1 MALQQRL
8 SLSPKLSQR
17 LVLTPAMQQ
26 AIKLLPLTT
35 LELADVIN
43 QEIVENPLLEEI
55 PDDEPA
61 AAPELDGDGVEG
73 AGSVEAEP
81 AFDGD
86 LTFEAADGFDGA
98 DRFET
103 ALAADIAPQ
112 AEISSVEP
120 DAVAAATEPSDTG
133 GLQDADLDRLFENV
147 VDDVGV
153 RDLARGDPDSEYS
166 LENRLSTSVG
176 LREHLLA
183 QLRHASVRENL
194 RFLGEAVIL
203 NLDDDGYLRTHDPA
217 CEASDHDACGRIL
230 PTTLEEICVS
240 LDLDPASA
248 MPDAERALAL
258 VQTFDPAGVG
268 ARDLRECLLIQ
279 LRYFGFG
286 DTPAAAIVAS
296 HMRAL
301 EMRDVAGLVRALGR
315 PEAEI
320 LDWLDLI
327 EGLDPRPGSTLSA
340 KAPSY
345 VVPDVMIF
353 KKDGRYH
360 IELNDDSLPRLRISP
375 SYRQFLGASGGADDE
390 AKTYVRDKMRSAL
403 FLIKS
408 VDQRQRTLYKV
419 AESIVRRQEAFFDQG
434 ISALRPMVLR
444 DVADDIS
451 MHESTVSR
459 IVQNKHA
466 HTPQGVLPLKF
477 FFHSGLKGDS
487 GESVSSVA
495 IKEKIRQLIDS
506 EPPGK
511 PLSDAQIGQILSYQG
526 TTIARRTVAKY
537 REEMRIPSSS
547 ERKGRPR

>member
-8 SLSPKLSQR
+8 SLSPRLSQR

-35 LELADVIN
+35 LELAAVIN
-43 QEIVENPLLEEI
+43 QEMVENPLLEEI
-55 PDDEPA
+55 PEDEPTGSTTDVEGDGTPSA
-61 AAPELDGDGVEG
+61 EAEFEADPGEAPGAQGLEAQLLEPPADVPIEAAPVE
-73 AGSVEAEP
+73 
-81 AFDGD
+81 
-86 LTFEAADGFDGA
+86 
-98 DRFET
+98 ET
-103 ALAADIAPQ
+103 
-112 AEISSVEP
+112 
-120 DAVAAATEPSDTG
+120 
-133 GLQDADLDRLFENV
+133 GLQDSDIDKLFENV
-147 VDDVGV
+147 MDEPKI
-153 RDLARGDPDSEYS
+153 RDMAQSDPDSEYS
-166 LENRLSTSVG
+166 LENRLFTTIN
-176 LREHLLA
+176 LRDHLLA
-183 QLRHASVRENL
+183 QLRHDASPGVERDI
-194 RFLGEAVIL
+194 GEGIIQ
-203 NLDDDGYLRTHDPA
+203 NLDDDGYLRTHDPSCA
-217 CEASDHDACGRIL
+217 AGDHTACGKL
-230 PTTLEEICVS
+230 VTTTLDEV
-240 LDLDPASA
+240 LLAMGLDPEAHRASA
-248 MPDAERALAL
+248 QRALAL

-268 ARDLRECLLIQ
+268 ARDLCECLVIQ
-279 LRYFGFG
+279 LRFHGFG
-286 DTPAAAIVAS
+286 NTAAVAIVES
-296 HMRAL
+296 HMRML
-301 EMRDVAGLVRALGR
+301 EMRDVAGLVRVLQK
-315 PEAEI
+315 PEAEV

-327 EGLDPRPGSTLSA
+327 ESLDPRPGSTLSA

-345 VVPDVMIF
+345 VVPDVTIF
-353 KKDGRYH
+353 KKDGAFVV
-360 IELNDDSLPRLRISP
+360 ELNDDSLPRLRISS
-375 SYRQFLGASGGADDE
+375 SYRKFLHASSPADDE

-419 AESIVRRQEAFFDQG
+419 AESIVRRQEAFFESG

-466 HTPQGVLPLKF
+466 HTPQGVLALKF

-495 IKEKIRQLIDS
+495 IKEKIRKMIDS

-511 PLSDAQIGQILSYQG
+511 PLSDAQIGQVLSYQG

-547 ERKGRPR
+547 DRKGRPR

>member
-43 QEIVENPLLEEI
+43 QEMVENPLLEEI
-55 PDDEPA
+55 PDDELPGPAPETDSEGADGSSVAEAEFEAEGGLVEA
-61 AAPELDGDGVEG
+61 AAESMD
-73 AGSVEAEP
+73 P
-81 AFDGD
+81 AP
-86 LTFEAADGFDGA
+86 EAAV
-98 DRFET
+98 
-103 ALAADIAPQ
+103 
-112 AEISSVEP
+112 AEIP
-120 DAVAAATEPSDTG
+120 LDAVAEPPSTEQTA
-133 GLQDADLDRLFENV
+133 LQDSDIDKLFENV

-153 RDLARGDPDSEYS
+153 RDMAQSDPDSEYS
-166 LENRLSTSVG
+166 IENRLATTID
-176 LREHLLA
+176 LRDHLMA
-183 QLRHASVRENL
+183 QLRHDATPGLIRD
-194 RFLGEAVIL
+194 LGEAIIQ

-217 CEASDHDACGRIL
+217 CEASDHSACGKIV
-230 PTTLEEICVS
+230 PTTLDEVCTAMG
-240 LDLDPASA
+240 LDPETHRGE
-248 MPDAERALAL
+248 AEKALKL

-279 LRYFGFG
+279 LNYFGFG
-286 DTPAAAIVAS
+286 DTPAKTIVES

-301 EMRDVAGLVRALGR
+301 EMRDVALLVRTLGR

-327 EGLDPRPGSTLSA
+327 ESLDPRPGSTLSA

-353 KKDGRYH
+353 KKDGQFVV
-360 IELNDDSLPRLRISP
+360 ELNDDSLPRLRISS
-375 SYRQFLGASGGADDE
+375 SYRQFLNAGSAADDE
-390 AKTYVRDKMRSAL
+390 AKSYVRDKMRSAL

-419 AESIVRRQEAFFDQG
+419 ADSIVRRQSAFFESG
-434 ISALRPMVLR
+434 IAALKPMVLR

-495 IKEKIRQLIDS
+495 IKEKIRQMIDA
-506 EPPGK
+506 ETPGK
-511 PLSDAQIGQILSYQG
+511 PLSDAQIGQVLSYQG

>member
-43 QEIVENPLLEEI
+43 QEMCENPMLEEI
-55 PDDEPA
+55 PEDEATGPN
-61 AAPELDGDGVEG
+61 PETDSEGSDGSAGAEAEFDADAGLGPISDASEVSLDGPPTESTLETV
-73 AGSVEAEP
+73 
-81 AFDGD
+81 
-86 LTFEAADGFDGA
+86 ADP
-98 DRFET
+98 
-103 ALAADIAPQ
+103 LAP
-112 AEISSVEP
+112 
-120 DAVAAATEPSDTG
+120 TEQT
-133 GLQDADLDRLFENV
+133 GLQDSDIDKLFENV
-147 VDDVGV
+147 VDDIGV
-153 RDLARGDPDSEYS
+153 RDMAQSDPDSEYS
-166 LENRLSTSVG
+166 IENRLSTTIG
-176 LREHLLA
+176 LRDHLLA
-183 QLRHASVRENL
+183 QLRHDISPGLVRDI
-194 RFLGEAVIL
+194 GEGIIQ

-217 CEASDHDACGRIL
+217 CELNDHSACGKIV
-230 PTTLEEICVS
+230 PTTLDEV
-240 LDLDPASA
+240 LQAMDLDPETHREQ
-248 MPDAERALAL
+248 AEAALRL

-279 LRYFGFG
+279 LRFFGFG
-286 DTPAAAIVAS
+286 ETPAAAIVES
-296 HMRAL
+296 HMRML
-301 EMRDVAGLVRALGR
+301 EMRDVAGLVRVLQR
-315 PEAEI
+315 PEAEV

-340 KAPSY
+340 KPPSY
-345 VVPDVMIF
+345 VVPDVMIY
-353 KKDGRYH
+353 KKDGVWVV
-360 IELNDDSLPRLRISP
+360 ELNDDSLPKLRISS
-375 SYRQFLGASGGADDE
+375 SYRQFLNANSPADDE

-419 AESIVRRQEAFFDQG
+419 ADSILKRQEAFFESG

-495 IKEKIRQLIDS
+495 IKEKIRQMIDA
-506 EPPGK
+506 ETPGK
-511 PLSDAQIGQILSYQG
+511 PLSDAQIGQVLSYQG

>member
-8 SLSPKLSQR
+8 SLSPKMSQR

-35 LELADVIN
+35 LELAEVIN
-43 QEIVENPLLEEI
+43 QEMVENPLLEEI
-55 PDDEPA
+55 PEDEATGPV
-61 AAPELDGDGVEG
+61 PDTDGDGADG
-73 AGSVEAEP
+73 SAGGEAE
-81 AFDGD
+81 
-86 LTFEAADGFDGA
+86 FEADLSENLGGDPMAEAPPAEVASDPPV
-98 DRFET
+98 ELTT
-103 ALAADIAPQ
+103 AEQ
-112 AEISSVEP
+112 
-120 DAVAAATEPSDTG
+120 T
-133 GLQDADLDRLFENV
+133 GLQDSDIDKLFENV
-147 VDDVGV
+147 MDEPGV
-153 RDLARGDPDSEYS
+153 RNMAQSDPDSEFS
-166 LENRLSTSVG
+166 IENRLATTID
-176 LREHLLA
+176 LRDHLLA
-183 QLRHASVRENL
+183 QLRHDSPPGRVRDI
-194 RFLGEAVIL
+194 GEGIIQ

-217 CEASDHDACGRIL
+217 CELSDHAACGRIV
-230 PTTLEEICVS
+230 PTTLEEVCAAMG
-240 LDLDPASA
+240 LDPAA
-248 MPDAERALAL
+248 CREDAERALEL

-279 LRYFGFG
+279 LRFFGFG
-286 DTPAAAIVAS
+286 DTPAATIVES

-301 EMRDVAGLVRALGR
+301 EMRDVAGLVRALQK
-315 PEAEI
+315 PEAEV

-327 EGLDPRPGSTLSA
+327 ESLDPRPGSTLSA
-340 KAPSY
+340 KPPSY
-345 VVPDVMIF
+345 VVPDVMIY
-353 KKDGRYH
+353 KKDGAFVV
-360 IELNDDSLPRLRISP
+360 ELNDDSLPRLRISS
-375 SYRQFLGASGGADDE
+375 SYRQFLNAGSGADDE
-390 AKTYVRDKMRSAL
+390 AKSYVRDKMRSAL

-419 AESIVRRQEAFFDQG
+419 ADSIVRRQEAFFESG
-434 ISALRPMVLR
+434 VSALKPMVLR

-466 HTPQGVLPLKF
+466 HTPQGVLPLKY

-487 GESVSSVA
+487 GEAVSSVA
-495 IKEKIRQLIDS
+495 IKEKIRKLIDG
-506 EPPGK
+506 ETPGK

>member
-26 AIKLLPLTT
+26 SNKLLPLTT

-43 QEIVENPLLEEI
+43 QEMVENPLLEEI
-55 PDDEPA
+55 PEDELAGPA
-61 AAPELDGDGVEG
+61 PETDSEGADGSTAAEAEFDGDIGGVDLSAESVDLAPELAAVEPQVD
-73 AGSVEAEP
+73 AVVEPVPAEQ
-81 AFDGD
+81 
-86 LTFEAADGFDGA
+86 
-98 DRFET
+98 T
-103 ALAADIAPQ
+103 ALQDSDI
-112 AEISSVEP
+112 
-120 DAVAAATEPSDTG
+120 DK
-133 GLQDADLDRLFENV
+133 LFENV
-147 VDDVGV
+147 VDDIGV
-153 RDLARGDPDSEYS
+153 RDMAQSDPDSEYS
-166 LENRLSTSVG
+166 IENRLSTTID
-176 LREHLLA
+176 LRDHLMA
-183 QLRHASVRENL
+183 QLRHDASPGLVRD
-194 RFLGEAVIL
+194 LGEAIVQ
-203 NLDDDGYLRTHDPA
+203 NLDDDGYLRTHDPS
-217 CEASDHDACGRIL
+217 CEASDHAACGKIV
-230 PTTLEEICVS
+230 PTTLDEICVAMG
-240 LDLDPASA
+240 LDPEVHQE
-248 MPDAERALAL
+248 DALKALKL

-279 LRYFGFG
+279 LRFFGFG
-286 DTPAAAIVAS
+286 DTPAVTIVES

-301 EMRDVAGLVRALGR
+301 EMRDVAGLVRVLGK
-315 PEAEI
+315 PEAEV

-353 KKDGRYH
+353 KKDGQFVV
-360 IELNDDSLPRLRISP
+360 ELNDDSLPRLRISS
-375 SYRQFLGASGGADDE
+375 SYRQFLNAGSPADDE

-419 AESIVRRQEAFFDQG
+419 ADSIVKRQEAFFERG

-495 IKEKIRQLIDS
+495 IKEKIRHMIDA
-506 EPPGK
+506 ETPGK
-511 PLSDAQIGQILSYQG
+511 PLSDAQIGQVLSYQG

>member
-8 SLSPKLSQR
+8 TLSPKLSQR

-35 LELADVIN
+35 LELAEVIN
-43 QEIVENPLLEEI
+43 QEMIENPLLEEI
-55 PDDEPA
+55 PEDEPTGPI
-61 AAPELDGDGVEG
+61 PETDADGGDGS
-73 AGSVEAEP
+73 AGSEAEFEGDLGEGPNEVAVAEP
-81 AFDGD
+81 A
-86 LTFEAADGFDGA
+86 LEP
-98 DRFET
+98 
-103 ALAADIAPQ
+103 LAEPVL
-112 AEISSVEP
+112 AEQ
-120 DAVAAATEPSDTG
+120 T
-133 GLQDADLDRLFENV
+133 GLQDSDIDKLFENV
-147 VDDVGV
+147 VDDIGV
-153 RDLARGDPDSEYS
+153 RDMAKSDPDSEYS
-166 LENRLSTSVG
+166 IENRLFTTIG

-183 QLRHASVRENL
+183 QLRHDASPGMVRD
-194 RFLGEAVIL
+194 LGEAIIQ

-217 CEASDHDACGRIL
+217 CEANDHTACGRIV
-230 PTTLEEICVS
+230 PTTLDEVCLS
-240 LDLDPASA
+240 LDLDPEAHRTE
-248 MPDAERALAL
+248 AERALLL
-258 VQTFDPAGVG
+258 VQSFDPAGVG

-279 LRYFGFG
+279 LRFFGFG
-286 DTPAAAIVAS
+286 HTPAATIVES

-301 EMRDVAGLVRALGR
+301 EMRDVAGLVRALQR

-345 VVPDVMIF
+345 VVPDVMIS
-353 KKDGRYH
+353 KKDGAFVV
-360 IELNDDSLPRLRISP
+360 ELNDESLPRLRISS
-375 SYRQFLGASGGADDE
+375 SYRKFLHAGSAADDE

-408 VDQRQRTLYKV
+408 VDQRQRTLHKV
-419 AESIVRRQEAFFDQG
+419 ADSIVKRQAGFFEFG
-434 ISALRPMVLR
+434 ISALKPMVLR

-477 FFHSGLKGDS
+477 FFHSGLRGES

-495 IKEKIRQLIDS
+495 IKEKIRHMIDA
-506 EPPGK
+506 ETPGK
-511 PLSDAQIGQILSYQG
+511 PLSDAQIGQVLSYQG

-547 ERKGRPR
+547 ERRGRPR

>member
-8 SLSPKLSQR
+8 SLSPRLSQR

-43 QEIVENPLLEEI
+43 QEMIENPLLEEI
-55 PDDEPA
+55 PEDEVAGPT
-61 AAPELDGDGVEG
+61 PETDGDGG
-73 AGSVEAEP
+73 DGSAASDSEFESDLGPEP
-81 AFDGD
+81 AESAPT
-86 LTFEAADGFDGA
+86 LE
-98 DRFET
+98 
-103 ALAADIAPQ
+103 LAQ
-112 AEISSVEP
+112 EVT
-120 DAVAAATEPSDTG
+120 TEPLPAEQT
-133 GLQDADLDRLFENV
+133 GLQDSDIDKLFENV
-147 VDDVGV
+147 VDDLGV
-153 RDLARGDPDSEYS
+153 RDMAQSDPDSEYS
-166 LENRLSTSVG
+166 IENRLSTTIN
-176 LREHLLA
+176 LRDHLLA
-183 QLRHASVRENL
+183 QLRHDSVPGLL
-194 RFLGEAVIL
+194 RDLGEGIIQ

-217 CEASDHDACGRIL
+217 CELNDHSACGRII
-230 PTTLEEICVS
+230 PTTLDEVCFS
-240 LDLDPASA
+240 MDLEPEAHRA
-248 MPDAERALAL
+248 EAERALQL

-279 LRYFGFG
+279 LRFFGFG
-286 DTPAAAIVAS
+286 KTPAVTIVES

-301 EMRDVAGLVRALGR
+301 EMRDVAGLVRALQR
-315 PEAEI
+315 PEAEV

-340 KAPSY
+340 KPPSY
-345 VVPDVMIF
+345 VVPDVMIY
-353 KKDGRYH
+353 KKDGAFVV
-360 IELNDDSLPRLRISP
+360 ELNDDSLPRLRISS
-375 SYRQFLGASGGADDE
+375 SYRQFLSPGSAADDE

-419 AESIVRRQEAFFDQG
+419 ADSILRRQEAFFESG
-434 ISALRPMVLR
+434 VSALRPMVLR

-477 FFHSGLKGDS
+477 FFHSGLKGES
-487 GESVSSVA
+487 GESISSVA
-495 IKEKIRQLIDS
+495 TKEKIRHMIDA
-506 EPPGK
+506 ETPGK
-511 PLSDAQIGQILSYQG
+511 PLSDAQIGQVLSYQG

>member
-43 QEIVENPLLEEI
+43 QEMVENPLLEEI
-55 PDDEPA
+55 PEDELAGPA
-61 AAPELDGDGVEG
+61 PETDSEGADGSTAAEAEFDGDIGGVDLSAESVDLAPELAAVEPQVD
-73 AGSVEAEP
+73 AVVEPVPAEQ
-81 AFDGD
+81 
-86 LTFEAADGFDGA
+86 
-98 DRFET
+98 T
-103 ALAADIAPQ
+103 ALQDSDI
-112 AEISSVEP
+112 
-120 DAVAAATEPSDTG
+120 DK
-133 GLQDADLDRLFENV
+133 LFENV
-147 VDDVGV
+147 VDDIGV
-153 RDLARGDPDSEYS
+153 RDMAQSDPDSEYS
-166 LENRLSTSVG
+166 IENRLSTTID
-176 LREHLLA
+176 LRDHLMA
-183 QLRHASVRENL
+183 QLRHDASPGLVRD
-194 RFLGEAVIL
+194 LGEAIVQ
-203 NLDDDGYLRTHDPA
+203 NLDDDGYLRTHDPS
-217 CEASDHDACGRIL
+217 CEASDHAACGKIV
-230 PTTLEEICVS
+230 PTTLDEICVAMG
-240 LDLDPASA
+240 LDPEVHQE
-248 MPDAERALAL
+248 DALKALKL

-279 LRYFGFG
+279 LRFFGFG
-286 DTPAAAIVAS
+286 DTPAVTIVES

-301 EMRDVAGLVRALGR
+301 EMRDVAGLVRVLGK
-315 PEAEI
+315 PEAEV

-353 KKDGRYH
+353 KKDGQFVV
-360 IELNDDSLPRLRISP
+360 ELNDDSLPRLRISS
-375 SYRQFLGASGGADDE
+375 SYRQFLNAGSPADDE

-419 AESIVRRQEAFFDQG
+419 ADSIVKRQEAFFERG

-495 IKEKIRQLIDS
+495 IKEKIRHMIDA
-506 EPPGK
+506 ETPGK
-511 PLSDAQIGQILSYQG
+511 PLSDAQIGQVLSYQG

>member
-1 MALQQRL
+1 MQQRL
-8 SLSPKLSQR
+8 TLSPKMSQR

-43 QEIVENPLLEEI
+43 QEIIENPLLEEI
-55 PDDEPA
+55 PDDDPGGP
-61 AAPELDGDGVEG
+61 APEIEG
-73 AGSVEAEP
+73 
-81 AFDGD
+81 
-86 LTFEAADGFDGA
+86 DGA
-98 DRFET
+98 DGPPASETDFESE
-103 ALAADIAPQ
+103 AGFESGGESVDLGPAPAPADVAPE
-112 AEISSVEP
+112 APEP
-120 DAVAAATEPSDTG
+120 T

-153 RDLARGDPDSEYS
+153 RDMARSDPDSEYS
-166 LENRLSTSVG
+166 IENRLSTTID
-176 LREHLLA
+176 LRDHLLA
-183 QLRHASVRENL
+183 QMRHALAPEIVTR
-194 RFLGEAVIL
+194 LGEAIIQ
-203 NLDDDGYLRTHDPA
+203 NLDDDGYLRTHDPS
-217 CEASDHDACGRIL
+217 CEASDHAACGRIV
-230 PTTLEEICVS
+230 PTTLEEVCVCA
-240 LDLDPASA
+240 DLDPESCL
-248 MPDAERALAL
+248 AEAEKALAL

-286 DTPAAAIVAS
+286 ATPAATIVES

-301 EMRDVAGLVRALGR
+301 EMRDVAGLVRALQR

-353 KKDGRYH
+353 KKDGRFVV
-360 IELNDDSLPRLRISP
+360 ELNDDSLPRLRISS
-375 SYRQFLGASGGADDE
+375 SYRQFLNAGSAADDE

-419 AESIVRRQEAFFDQG
+419 ADSIVRRQEAFFEQG
-434 ISALRPMVLR
+434 ISGLRPMVLR

-495 IKEKIRQLIDS
+495 IKEKIRHMIDA
-506 EPPGK
+506 ETPGK

>member
-8 SLSPKLSQR
+8 SLSPRLSQR

-43 QEIVENPLLEEI
+43 QEMVENPLLEEI
-55 PDDEPA
+55 PDDELSGPP
-61 AAPELDGDGVEG
+61 PEVEGDGGEG
-73 AGSVEAEP
+73 SAGAEAE
-81 AFDGD
+81 FDAEFASSTGAEMSE
-86 LTFEAADGFDGA
+86 TQGEAPTVDASMDPVADTLP
-98 DRFET
+98 EQT
-103 ALAADIAPQ
+103 
-112 AEISSVEP
+112 
-120 DAVAAATEPSDTG
+120 
-133 GLQDADLDRLFENV
+133 GLQDSDIDKLFENV
-147 VDDVGV
+147 VDDIGV
-153 RDLARGDPDSEYS
+153 RDMAQSDPDSEYS
-166 LENRLSTSVG
+166 IENRLSTTIG
-176 LREHLLA
+176 LRDHLLA
-183 QLRHASVRENL
+183 QLRHCTLPGLL
-194 RFLGEAVIL
+194 RDLGEGIIQ

-217 CEASDHDACGRIL
+217 CELGDHASCGRII
-230 PTTLEEICVS
+230 PTTLDEVCAAME
-240 LDLDPASA
+240 LDPETHR
-248 MPDAERALAL
+248 AEAEKALHL

-279 LRYFGFG
+279 LRFFGFA
-286 DTPAAAIVAS
+286 DTPAATIVS
-296 HMRAL
+296 NHMRAL
-301 EMRDVAGLVRALGR
+301 ELRDVAGLVRALQK
-315 PEAEI
+315 PEVEV

-353 KKDGRYH
+353 KKDGVFVV
-360 IELNDDSLPRLRISP
+360 ELNDDSLPRLRISS
-375 SYRQFLGASGGADDE
+375 SYRQFLNAGSKADDE

-408 VDQRQRTLYKV
+408 VDQRQKTLYKV
-419 AESIVRRQEAFFDQG
+419 ADSIVRRQEAFFERG
-434 ISALRPMVLR
+434 TSALRPMVLR

-495 IKEKIRQLIDS
+495 IKEKIRQMIDA
-506 EPPGK
+506 ETPGK
-511 PLSDAQIGQILSYQG
+511 PLSDAQIGQVLSYQG

-537 REEMRIPSSS
+537 REELRIPSSS

>member
-8 SLSPKLSQR
+8 SLSPRLSQR

-43 QEIVENPLLEEI
+43 QEMVENPMLEEV
-55 PDDEPA
+55 PEDEPVG
-61 AAPELDGDGVEG
+61 PTTELDGDGTSTADAEFDADLGEGVE
-73 AGSVEAEP
+73 
-81 AFDGD
+81 
-86 LTFEAADGFDGA
+86 
-98 DRFET
+98 
-103 ALAADIAPQ
+103 
-112 AEISSVEP
+112 
-120 DAVAAATEPSDTG
+120 AAATSAPAQGPLSEAPSELVAEAPLAEQT
-133 GLQDADLDRLFENV
+133 GLQDSDIDKLFENV
-147 VDDVGV
+147 VDEPQI
-153 RDLARGDPDSEYS
+153 RDMAQSDPDSEYS
-166 LENRLSTSVG
+166 LENRLFTRIG
-176 LREHLLA
+176 LRDHLLA
-183 QLRHASVRENL
+183 QLRHDTNPGVVRDI
-194 RFLGEAVIL
+194 GEGIIQ
-203 NLDDDGYLRTHDPA
+203 NLDDDGYLRTHDPS
-217 CEASDHDACGRIL
+217 CEASDHGACGKL
-230 PTTLEEICVS
+230 LTTTLDEVM
-240 LDLDPASA
+240 LAMGLDPEAHRA
-248 MPDAERALAL
+248 AAERALVL
-258 VQTFDPAGVG
+258 VQSFDPAGVG
-268 ARDLRECLLIQ
+268 ASDLRECLIVQ

-286 DTPAAAIVAS
+286 NTPAVTIVES
-296 HMRAL
+296 HMRML
-301 EMRDVAGLVRALGR
+301 EMRDVAGLVRVLHK
-315 PEAEI
+315 PEAEV

-340 KAPSY
+340 KPPSY

-353 KKDGRYH
+353 KKDGAFVV
-360 IELNDDSLPRLRISP
+360 ELNDDSLPRLRISS
-375 SYRQFLGASGGADDE
+375 SYRKFLSAGSPADDE

-408 VDQRQRTLYKV
+408 VDQRQKTLFKV
-419 AESIVRRQEAFFDQG
+419 ADSIVRRQAGFFESG

-495 IKEKIRQLIDS
+495 IKEKIRHMIDR
-506 EPPGK
+506 ETPGK
-511 PLSDAQIGQILSYQG
+511 PLSDAQIGQVLSYQG

>member
-8 SLSPKLSQR
+8 SISPRLSQR

-35 LELADVIN
+35 LELAAVIN
-43 QEIVENPLLEEI
+43 QEMVENPLLEEI
-55 PDDEPA
+55 PEDDATGPT
-61 AAPELDGDGVEG
+61 PDTDGDG
-73 AGSVEAEP
+73 ADGSVTAESE
-81 AFDGD
+81 FDAELRADPSGESGD
-86 LTFEAADGFDGA
+86 GPPLDVATVE
-98 DRFET
+98 
-103 ALAADIAPQ
+103 LAPESPLDPPP
-112 AEISSVEP
+112 VEQ
-120 DAVAAATEPSDTG
+120 T
-133 GLQDADLDRLFENV
+133 GLQDSDIDKLFENV
-147 VDDVGV
+147 VDDIGV
-153 RDLARGDPDSEYS
+153 RDMAQSDPDSEYS
-166 LENRLSTSVG
+166 IENRLSTTVG

-183 QLRHASVRENL
+183 QLRHDMSPGRVRDI
-194 RFLGEAVIL
+194 GEGIIQ

-217 CEASDHDACGRIL
+217 CELNDHAACGRIV
-230 PTTLEEICVS
+230 PTTLEEVCVA
-240 LDLDPASA
+240 LDLDPVACRE
-248 MPDAERALAL
+248 DGEKALRL
-258 VQTFDPAGVG
+258 VQSFDPAGVG

-279 LRYFGFG
+279 LRFFGFG
-286 DTPAAAIVAS
+286 DTAAMTIVES
-296 HMRAL
+296 HMRML
-301 EMRDVAGLVRALGR
+301 ELRDVAGLVRVLQK
-315 PEAEI
+315 PEAEV

-353 KKDGRYH
+353 KKDGQFVV
-360 IELNDDSLPRLRISP
+360 ELNDDSLPRLRISS
-375 SYRQFLGASGGADDE
+375 SYRQFLSAASPADDE

-419 AESIVRRQEAFFDQG
+419 ADSIVKRQEAFFESG
-434 ISALRPMVLR
+434 VSALRPMVLR

-477 FFHSGLKGDS
+477 FFHSGLKADS

-495 IKEKIRQLIDS
+495 IKEKIRHMIDA
-506 EPPGK
+506 ETPGK
-511 PLSDAQIGQILSYQG
+511 PLSDAQIGQVLSYQG

>member
-1 MALQQRL
+1 MAMQQRL
-8 SLSPKLSQR
+8 SLSPRLSQR

-43 QEIVENPLLEEI
+43 QEMCENPLLEEI
-55 PDDEPA
+55 PEDEATGPT
-61 AAPELDGDGVEG
+61 PETDGDGGDGSMG
-73 AGSVEAEP
+73 AEAE
-81 AFDGD
+81 FDAD
-86 LTFEAADGFDGA
+86 LGPGPGLEMGEMPGEAPLSENLT
-98 DRFET
+98 ET
-103 ALAADIAPQ
+103 LAEPP
-112 AEISSVEP
+112 VEQ
-120 DAVAAATEPSDTG
+120 T
-133 GLQDADLDRLFENV
+133 GLQDSDIDKLFENV
-147 VDDVGV
+147 VDDIGV
-153 RDLARGDPDSEYS
+153 RDMAQGDPDSEYS
-166 LENRLSTSVG
+166 IENRLFTTID
-176 LREHLLA
+176 LRDHLLA
-183 QLRHASVRENL
+183 QLRHDCSPGLVRD
-194 RFLGEAVIL
+194 LGEGIIQ
-203 NLDDDGYLRTHDPA
+203 NLDDDGYLRTHDPS
-217 CEASDHDACGRIL
+217 CEASDHGACGKII
-230 PTTLEEICVS
+230 PTTLDEVCVAM
-240 LDLDPASA
+240 DLDPETHRGA
-248 MPDAERALAL
+248 AETALRL

-279 LRYFGFG
+279 LKFFGFG
-286 DTPAAAIVAS
+286 ETPAATIVES
-296 HMRAL
+296 HMRML
-301 EMRDVAGLVRALGR
+301 EMRDVTGLVRVLQR

-340 KAPSY
+340 KPPSY
-345 VVPDVMIF
+345 VVPDVMIY
-353 KKDGRYH
+353 KKDGAFVV
-360 IELNDDSLPRLRISP
+360 ELNDDSLPRLRISS
-375 SYRQFLGASGGADDE
+375 SYRQFLSAGSKADDE

-419 AESIVRRQEAFFDQG
+419 ADSILKRQEAFFELG
-434 ISALRPMVLR
+434 VSALKPMVLR

-466 HTPQGVLPLKF
+466 HTPQGVLPLKY
-477 FFHSGLKGDS
+477 FFHSGLRGES

-495 IKEKIRQLIDS
+495 IKEKIRNMIDA
-506 EPPGK
+506 ETPGK
-511 PLSDAQIGQILSYQG
+511 PLSDAQIGQVLSYQG

>member
-8 SLSPKLSQR
+8 SLSPRMSQR

-43 QEIVENPLLEEI
+43 QEMNENPLLEEI
-55 PDDEPA
+55 PEDEVTGPTPDTDGDGA
-61 AAPELDGDGVEG
+61 DGGDVAAAAESEFESEFADITASDAQQVEAAPEV
-73 AGSVEAEP
+73 P
-81 AFDGD
+81 
-86 LTFEAADGFDGA
+86 
-98 DRFET
+98 
-103 ALAADIAPQ
+103 
-112 AEISSVEP
+112 VEP
-120 DAVAAATEPSDTG
+120 LAEQT
-133 GLQDADLDRLFENV
+133 GLQDSDIDKLFENV
-147 VDDVGV
+147 MDDTGV
-153 RDLARGDPDSEYS
+153 RDMAQSDPDSEYS
-166 LENRLSTSVG
+166 IENRLATTVD
-176 LREHLLA
+176 LRDHLLA
-183 QLRHASVRENL
+183 QLRHNISPGIL
-194 RFLGEAVIL
+194 RDLGEGIIQ

-217 CEASDHDACGRIL
+217 CELSDHAVCGKIV
-230 PTTLEEICVS
+230 PTTLDEVCQS
-240 LDLDPASA
+240 MDLDPEIHRG
-248 MPDAERALAL
+248 DAEKSLRL

-286 DTPAAAIVAS
+286 ETPAVTIVES

-301 EMRDVAGLVRALGR
+301 EMRDVAGLVRVLVKS
-315 PEAEI
+315 EKEV

-327 EGLDPRPGSTLSA
+327 ESLDPRPGSTLSA

-353 KKDGRYH
+353 KKDGAFVV
-360 IELNDDSLPRLRISP
+360 ELNDDSLPRLRISS
-375 SYRQFLGASGGADDE
+375 SYRQFLSAGSTADDE

-419 AESIVRRQEAFFDQG
+419 ADSILRRQEAFFESG
-434 ISALRPMVLR
+434 ISALKPMVLR

-477 FFHSGLKGDS
+477 FFHSGLKGES
-487 GESVSSVA
+487 GEAVSSVA
-495 IKEKIRQLIDS
+495 IKEKIRNLIDS
-506 EPPGK
+506 ETPGK
-511 PLSDAQIGQILSYQG
+511 PLSDAQIGQVLSYQG

>member
-43 QEIVENPLLEEI
+43 QEMVENPLLEEI
-55 PDDEPA
+55 PEDEPA
-61 AAPELDGDGVEG
+61 GPAPETDSEGADGSTGAEAEFDGDVGGVDLSAEAVDAAPEAAVVDAPLDPV
-73 AGSVEAEP
+73 VEP
-81 AFDGD
+81 APA
-86 LTFEAADGFDGA
+86 EQ
-98 DRFET
+98 T
-103 ALAADIAPQ
+103 ALQDSDI
-112 AEISSVEP
+112 
-120 DAVAAATEPSDTG
+120 DK
-133 GLQDADLDRLFENV
+133 LFENV

-153 RDLARGDPDSEYS
+153 RDMAQGDPDSEYS
-166 LENRLSTSVG
+166 IENRLSTTID
-176 LREHLLA
+176 LRDHLMA
-183 QLRHASVRENL
+183 QLRHDATPGLVRD
-194 RFLGEAVIL
+194 LGEAIIQ
-203 NLDDDGYLRTHDPA
+203 NLDDDGYLRTHDPS
-217 CEASDHDACGRIL
+217 CEASDHSACGKIV
-230 PTTLEEICVS
+230 PTTLDEICVAMG
-240 LDLDPASA
+240 LDPEVHK
-248 MPDAERALAL
+248 AEAEKALKL

-279 LRYFGFG
+279 LDYFGFG
-286 DTPAAAIVAS
+286 DTPARTIVES

-301 EMRDVAGLVRALGR
+301 EMRDVAGLVRALGK
-315 PEAEI
+315 PEAEV

-353 KKDGRYH
+353 KKDGQFVV
-360 IELNDDSLPRLRISP
+360 ELNDDSLPRLRISS
-375 SYRQFLGASGGADDE
+375 SYRQFLNAGSPADDE

-419 AESIVRRQEAFFDQG
+419 ADSIVRRQEAFFERG

-495 IKEKIRQLIDS
+495 IKEKIRQMIDA
-506 EPPGK
+506 ETPGK
-511 PLSDAQIGQILSYQG
+511 PLSDAQIGQVLSYQG

>member
-43 QEIVENPLLEEI
+43 QEMVENPLLEEI
-55 PDDEPA
+55 PDDEPVGSITDIEGDGTPSA
-61 AAPELDGDGVEG
+61 EAELDADPGESLGAQSIEVQSLEPLGEG
-73 AGSVEAEP
+73 PLDAPVEA
-81 AFDGD
+81 
-86 LTFEAADGFDGA
+86 
-98 DRFET
+98 
-103 ALAADIAPQ
+103 AL
-112 AEISSVEP
+112 VEQ
-120 DAVAAATEPSDTG
+120 T
-133 GLQDADLDRLFENV
+133 GLQDSDIDKLFENV
-147 VDDVGV
+147 MDEP
-153 RDLARGDPDSEYS
+153 RNSNMAQSDPDSEYS
-166 LENRLSTSVG
+166 LENRLFTTVN
-176 LREHLLA
+176 LRDHLLA
-183 QLRHASVRENL
+183 QLRHDAAPGLERDI
-194 RFLGEAVIL
+194 GEGIIQ
-203 NLDDDGYLRTHDPA
+203 NLDDDGYLRTHDPS
-217 CEASDHDACGRIL
+217 CEANDHASCGRL
-230 PTTLEEICVS
+230 VTTTLDEVVLALGLNPEEHR
-240 LDLDPASA
+240 ATA
-248 MPDAERALAL
+248 QRALAL

-268 ARDLRECLLIQ
+268 ARDLRECLVIQ
-279 LRYFGFG
+279 LRFHGFG
-286 DTPAAAIVAS
+286 NTPAVAIVES
-296 HMRAL
+296 HMRML
-301 EMRDVAGLVRALGR
+301 EMRDVAGLVRVLQK
-315 PEAEI
+315 PEAEV

-327 EGLDPRPGSTLSA
+327 ESLDPRPGSTLSA

-345 VVPDVMIF
+345 VVPDVTIF
-353 KKDGRYH
+353 KKDGAFVV
-360 IELNDDSLPRLRISP
+360 ELNDDSLPRLRISS
-375 SYRQFLGASGGADDE
+375 SYRQFLSAGSVADDE

-419 AESIVRRQEAFFDQG
+419 AESIVRRQEGFFESG
-434 ISALRPMVLR
+434 ISALKPMVLR

-477 FFHSGLKGDS
+477 FFHSGLKGES
-487 GESVSSVA
+487 GEAVSSVA
-495 IKEKIRQLIDS
+495 IKEKIRQMIDR

-511 PLSDAQIGQILSYQG
+511 PLSDAQIGQVLSYQG

>member
-8 SLSPKLSQR
+8 SLSPRLSQR

-43 QEIVENPLLEEI
+43 QEMVENPLLEEI
-55 PDDEPA
+55 PEDELAGP
-61 AAPELDGDGVEG
+61 APETDSEG
-73 AGSVEAEP
+73 ADGSSAAEAE
-81 AFDGD
+81 FD
-86 LTFEAADGFDGA
+86 
-98 DRFET
+98 
-103 ALAADIAPQ
+103 ADIGGVDLS
-112 AEISSVEP
+112 AESVDLGPE
-120 DAVAAATEPSDTG
+120 VAAAEPQLEAVAETVPAEQTA
-133 GLQDADLDRLFENV
+133 LQDSDIDKLFENV
-147 VDDVGV
+147 VDDIGV
-153 RDLARGDPDSEYS
+153 RDMAQSDPDSEYS
-166 LENRLSTSVG
+166 IENRLSTTID
-176 LREHLLA
+176 LRGHLMA
-183 QLRHASVRENL
+183 QLRHDASPGLVRD
-194 RFLGEAVIL
+194 LGEAIIQ
-203 NLDDDGYLRTHDPA
+203 NLDDDGYLRTHDPS
-217 CEASDHDACGRIL
+217 CEANDHAACGKIV
-230 PTTLEEICVS
+230 PTTLDEICVA
-240 LDLDPASA
+240 LGLDPEVHRR
-248 MPDAERALAL
+248 DAEKALKL

-268 ARDLRECLLIQ
+268 ARDLRECLLVQ
-279 LRYFGFG
+279 LDYFGFG
-286 DTPAAAIVAS
+286 DTPARTIVES

-301 EMRDVAGLVRALGR
+301 EMRDVAGLVRVLGK
-315 PEAEI
+315 PEAEV

-345 VVPDVMIF
+345 VVPDVKIF
-353 KKDGRYH
+353 KKDGQFVV
-360 IELNDDSLPRLRISP
+360 ELNDDSLPRLRISS
-375 SYRQFLGASGGADDE
+375 SYRQFLSAGSSADDE

-419 AESIVRRQEAFFDQG
+419 ADSIVKRQEGFFEHG
-434 ISALRPMVLR
+434 IAALKPMVLR

-487 GESVSSVA
+487 GEAVSSVA
-495 IKEKIRQLIDS
+495 IKEKIRHMIDA
-506 EPPGK
+506 ETPGK
-511 PLSDAQIGQILSYQG
+511 PLSDAQIGQVLSYQG

>member
-43 QEIVENPLLEEI
+43 QEMVENPMLEEI
-55 PDDEPA
+55 PEDELAGP
-61 AAPELDGDGVEG
+61 APETDSEG
-73 AGSVEAEP
+73 ADGSTAAEAE
-81 AFDGD
+81 FDGD
-86 LTFEAADGFDGA
+86 IGGVDLSAESVD
-98 DRFET
+98 
-103 ALAADIAPQ
+103 LAP
-112 AEISSVEP
+112 EV
-120 DAVAAATEPSDTG
+120 AATELQVDAVVEPVPAEQTA
-133 GLQDADLDRLFENV
+133 LQDSDIDKLFENV
-147 VDDVGV
+147 VDDIGV
-153 RDLARGDPDSEYS
+153 RDMAQSDPDSEYS
-166 LENRLSTSVG
+166 IENRLSTTID
-176 LREHLLA
+176 LRDHLMA
-183 QLRHASVRENL
+183 QLRHDAMPGLVRD
-194 RFLGEAVIL
+194 LGEAIIQ
-203 NLDDDGYLRTHDPA
+203 NLDDDGYLRTHDPS
-217 CEASDHDACGRIL
+217 CEANDHAACGKIV
-230 PTTLEEICVS
+230 PTTLDEICVAMG
-240 LDLDPASA
+240 LDPEVHR
-248 MPDAERALAL
+248 PDAEKALAL

-279 LRYFGFG
+279 LRFFGFG
-286 DTPAAAIVAS
+286 DTPAVTIVGS

-301 EMRDVAGLVRALGR
+301 EMRDVAFLVRSLGK
-315 PEAEI
+315 PEAEV

-353 KKDGRYH
+353 KKDGQFVV
-360 IELNDDSLPRLRISP
+360 ELNDDSLPRLRISS
-375 SYRQFLGASGGADDE
+375 SYRQFLNAGSPADDE

-408 VDQRQRTLYKV
+408 VDQRQRTLYRV
-419 AESIVRRQEAFFDQG
+419 ADSIVKRQEAFFERG

-495 IKEKIRQLIDS
+495 IKDKIRQMIDA
-506 EPPGK
+506 ETPGK
-511 PLSDAQIGQILSYQG
+511 PLSDAQIGQVLSYQG

>member
-43 QEIVENPLLEEI
+43 QEMIENPLLEEI
-55 PDDEPA
+55 PEDELTGP
-61 AAPELDGDGVEG
+61 APETDSEG
-73 AGSVEAEP
+73 ADGSAVAEP
-81 AFDGD
+81 EFDGD
-86 LTFEAADGFDGA
+86 LGSAEAVPGA
-98 DRFET
+98 LEGPGEAPPAET
-103 ALAADIAPQ
+103 NLELAPEPQ
-112 AEISSVEP
+112 L
-120 DAVAAATEPSDTG
+120 TEQTS
-133 GLQDADLDRLFENV
+133 LQDSDIDKLFENV
-147 VDDVGV
+147 VDDIGV
-153 RDLARGDPDSEYS
+153 RDMAQSDPDSEYS
-166 LENRLSTSVG
+166 IENRLSTTIG
-176 LREHLLA
+176 LRDHLMA
-183 QLRHASVRENL
+183 QLRHDANPGRVRD
-194 RFLGEAVIL
+194 LGEAIIQ
-203 NLDDDGYLRTHDPA
+203 NLDDDGYLRTHDPS
-217 CEASDHDACGRIL
+217 CEASDHAACGKIV
-230 PTTLEEICVS
+230 PTTLDEICVGM
-240 LDLDPASA
+240 DLDPEAHRG
-248 MPDAERALAL
+248 EVEKALAL

-279 LRYFGFG
+279 LRFFGFSQ
-286 DTPAAAIVAS
+286 TPAATIVES

-301 EMRDVAGLVRALGR
+301 EMRDVAGLVRVLGR
-315 PEAEI
+315 PEAEV

-353 KKDGRYH
+353 KKDGEFVV
-360 IELNDDSLPRLRISP
+360 ELNDDSLPRLRISS
-375 SYRQFLGASGGADDE
+375 SYRQFLSAGSPADDE

-419 AESIVRRQEAFFDQG
+419 ADSIVKRQSGFFEHG
-434 ISALRPMVLR
+434 VSALKPMVLR

-466 HTPQGVLPLKF
+466 HTPQGVLPLKY

-495 IKEKIRQLIDS
+495 IKEKIRHMIDA
-506 EPPGK
+506 ETPGK
-511 PLSDAQIGQILSYQG
+511 PLSDAQIGQVLSYQG

>member
-8 SLSPKLSQR
+8 SLSPRLSQR

-43 QEIVENPLLEEI
+43 QEMVENPLLEEI
-55 PDDEPA
+55 PEDELAGPA
-61 AAPELDGDGVEG
+61 PETDSEGADGSTGAEAEFDADVGGVDLSAESVDLAPELAAVEPQVD
-73 AGSVEAEP
+73 AVVEPLPAEQ
-81 AFDGD
+81 
-86 LTFEAADGFDGA
+86 
-98 DRFET
+98 T
-103 ALAADIAPQ
+103 ALQDSDI
-112 AEISSVEP
+112 
-120 DAVAAATEPSDTG
+120 DK
-133 GLQDADLDRLFENV
+133 LFENV
-147 VDDVGV
+147 VDDIGV
-153 RDLARGDPDSEYS
+153 RDMAQSDPDSEYS
-166 LENRLSTSVG
+166 IENRLSTTID
-176 LREHLLA
+176 LRDHLMA
-183 QLRHASVRENL
+183 QLRHDATPGLVRD
-194 RFLGEAVIL
+194 LGEAIIQ
-203 NLDDDGYLRTHDPA
+203 NLDDDGYLRTHDPS
-217 CEASDHDACGRIL
+217 CEASDHAACGKIV
-230 PTTLEEICVS
+230 PTTLDEICVAMG
-240 LDLDPASA
+240 LDPEVHRAA
-248 MPDAERALAL
+248 AEKALRL

-279 LRYFGFG
+279 LDYFGFR
-286 DTPAAAIVAS
+286 DTPARTIVES

-301 EMRDVAGLVRALGR
+301 EMRDVAGLVRALGK
-315 PEAEI
+315 PEAEV

-353 KKDGRYH
+353 KKDGQFVV
-360 IELNDDSLPRLRISP
+360 ELNDDSLPRLRISS
-375 SYRQFLGASGGADDE
+375 SYRQFLNAGSPADDE

-419 AESIVRRQEAFFDQG
+419 ADSIVRRQEAFFEHG

-487 GESVSSVA
+487 GEAVSSVA
-495 IKEKIRQLIDS
+495 IKEKIRQMIDA
-506 EPPGK
+506 ETPGK
-511 PLSDAQIGQILSYQG
+511 PLSDAQIGQVLSYQG

>member
-8 SLSPKLSQR
+8 SLSPRMSQR

-43 QEIVENPLLEEI
+43 QEMVENPLLEEI
-55 PDDEPA
+55 PEDELSGPAPETDSEGADGSA
-61 AAPELDGDGVEG
+61 AAEAEFDQEFSGEAPGLEGPEGM
-73 AGSVEAEP
+73 VEAP
-81 AFDGD
+81 AV
-86 LTFEAADGFDGA
+86 EAPLEVATD
-98 DRFET
+98 
-103 ALAADIAPQ
+103 PPP
-112 AEISSVEP
+112 AEQTS
-120 DAVAAATEPSDTG
+120 
-133 GLQDADLDRLFENV
+133 LQDSDIDKLFENV

-153 RDLARGDPDSEYS
+153 RDMAQSDPDSEYS
-166 LENRLSTSVG
+166 IENRLSTTIG
-176 LREHLLA
+176 LREHLMA
-183 QLRHASVRENL
+183 QLRHDASPGAVRD
-194 RFLGEAVIL
+194 LGEAIIQ
-203 NLDDDGYLRTHDPA
+203 NLDDDGYLRTHDPS
-217 CEASDHDACGRIL
+217 CEAGDHAACGKIV
-230 PTTLEEICVS
+230 PTTLDEVC
-240 LDLDPASA
+240 LAMGLDPEAHR
-248 MPDAERALAL
+248 AEAEKALEL
-258 VQTFDPAGVG
+258 VQSFDPAGVG

-279 LRYFGFG
+279 LRFFGFG
-286 DTPAAAIVAS
+286 ETPAVTIVAS

-301 EMRDVAGLVRALGR
+301 EMRDVAGLVRVLQI
-315 PEAEI
+315 PEAEV

-327 EGLDPRPGSTLSA
+327 ESLDPRPGSTLSA

-353 KKDGRYH
+353 KKDGEFVV
-360 IELNDDSLPRLRISP
+360 ELNDDSLPRLRISS
-375 SYRQFLGASGGADDE
+375 SYRQFLNAGSPADDE

-419 AESIVRRQEAFFDQG
+419 ADSIVKRQKAFFENG

-477 FFHSGLKGDS
+477 FFHSGLRGDS

-495 IKEKIRQLIDS
+495 IKEKIRQMIDA
-506 EPPGK
+506 ETPGK
-511 PLSDAQIGQILSYQG
+511 PLSDAQIGQVLSLQG

>member
-8 SLSPKLSQR
+8 SLSPKMSQR

-43 QEIVENPLLEEI
+43 QEMVENPMLEEI
-55 PDDEPA
+55 PEDEPTG
-61 AAPELDGDGVEG
+61 PTPDTDGDGGDGSAG
-73 AGSVEAEP
+73 AEAEFDADPGEMTAGEAP
-81 AFDGD
+81 AA
-86 LTFEAADGFDGA
+86 EV
-98 DRFET
+98 
-103 ALAADIAPQ
+103 ALEPQ
-112 AEISSVEP
+112 VDP
-120 DAVAAATEPSDTG
+120 LPTEQT
-133 GLQDADLDRLFENV
+133 GLQDSDIDKLFENV
-147 VDDVGV
+147 MDDPGV
-153 RDLARGDPDSEYS
+153 RNMAQSDPDSEYS
-166 LENRLSTSVG
+166 IENRLSTTID
-176 LREHLLA
+176 LRDHLLA
-183 QLRHASVRENL
+183 QLRHDATPGRM
-194 RFLGEAVIL
+194 RDIGEGVIQ
-203 NLDDDGYLRTHDPA
+203 NLDDDGYLRTHDPT
-217 CEASDHDACGRIL
+217 CELNDHASCGRIV
-230 PTTLEEICVS
+230 PTTLEEVCVAMG
-240 LDLDPASA
+240 LDPEACRE
-248 MPDAERALAL
+248 DAERALKL

-279 LRYFGFG
+279 LRFFGFG
-286 DTPAAAIVAS
+286 DTPAVTIVGS

-301 EMRDVAGLVRALGR
+301 EMRDVAFLVRALQK
-315 PEAEI
+315 PEVEV

-327 EGLDPRPGSTLSA
+327 ESLDPRPGSTLSA
-340 KAPSY
+340 KPPSY
-345 VVPDVMIF
+345 VVPDVMIY
-353 KKDGRYH
+353 KKDGVFVV
-360 IELNDDSLPRLRISP
+360 ELNDDSLPRLRISS
-375 SYRQFLGASGGADDE
+375 SYRKFLSAGSTADDE

-419 AESIVRRQEAFFDQG
+419 ADSILKRQEAFFESG
-434 ISALRPMVLR
+434 VSALKPMVLR

-466 HTPQGVLPLKF
+466 HTPQGVLPLKY

-495 IKEKIRQLIDS
+495 IKEKIRNLIDG
-506 EPPGK
+506 ETPGK

>member
-43 QEIVENPLLEEI
+43 QEMVENPLLEEI
-55 PDDEPA
+55 PEDELAGPVPETDSEGA
-61 AAPELDGDGVEG
+61 DGSTGAEAEFDADVGGVDLSAEAVDLAPEAAV
-73 AGSVEAEP
+73 AEP
-81 AFDGD
+81 VPA
-86 LTFEAADGFDGA
+86 EQ
-98 DRFET
+98 T
-103 ALAADIAPQ
+103 ALQDSDI
-112 AEISSVEP
+112 
-120 DAVAAATEPSDTG
+120 DK
-133 GLQDADLDRLFENV
+133 LFENV
-147 VDDVGV
+147 VDDIGV
-153 RDLARGDPDSEYS
+153 RDMAQSDPDSEYS
-166 LENRLSTSVG
+166 IENRLSTTIG
-176 LREHLLA
+176 LRDHLMS
-183 QLRHASVRENL
+183 QLRHDASPGLVRD
-194 RFLGEAVIL
+194 LGEAIIQ
-203 NLDDDGYLRTHDPA
+203 NLDDDGYLRTHDPS
-217 CEASDHDACGRIL
+217 CEANDHAACGKIV
-230 PTTLEEICVS
+230 PTTLDEICVAMG
-240 LDLDPASA
+240 LDPEVHRR
-248 MPDAERALAL
+248 DAEHALKL

-279 LRYFGFG
+279 LDYFGFG
-286 DTPAAAIVAS
+286 DTPARTIVES

-301 EMRDVAGLVRALGR
+301 EMRDVAGLVRVLGK
-315 PEAEI
+315 PEAEV

-353 KKDGRYH
+353 KKDGQFVV
-360 IELNDDSLPRLRISP
+360 ELNDDSLPRLRISS
-375 SYRQFLGASGGADDE
+375 SYRQFLSAGSRADDE

-419 AESIVRRQEAFFDQG
+419 ADSIVKRQEAFFERG
-434 ISALRPMVLR
+434 IAALRPMVLR

-495 IKEKIRQLIDS
+495 IKEKIRQMIDA
-506 EPPGK
+506 ETPGK
-511 PLSDAQIGQILSYQG
+511 PLSDAQIGQVLSYQG

>member
-43 QEIVENPLLEEI
+43 QEMVENPLLEEI
-55 PDDEPA
+55 PDDELTGPT
-61 AAPELDGDGVEG
+61 PETDSEGSDGSAG
-73 AGSVEAEP
+73 AEAE
-81 AFDGD
+81 FD
-86 LTFEAADGFDGA
+86 A
-98 DRFET
+98 ET
-103 ALAADIAPQ
+103 ALGQIADASEVSLDGPPADTTLEPLVDPLAS
-112 AEISSVEP
+112 AEQ
-120 DAVAAATEPSDTG
+120 T
-133 GLQDADLDRLFENV
+133 GLQDSDIDKLFENV

-153 RDLARGDPDSEYS
+153 RDMAQSDPDSEYS
-166 LENRLSTSVG
+166 IENRLATTID
-176 LREHLLA
+176 LRDHLLA
-183 QLRHASVRENL
+183 QLRHDVSPGLIRDI
-194 RFLGEAVIL
+194 GEGIIQ
-203 NLDDDGYLRTHDPA
+203 NLDDDGYLRTHDPS
-217 CEASDHDACGRIL
+217 CELNDHAACGKIV
-230 PTTLEEICVS
+230 PTTLDEVLAAME
-240 LDLDPASA
+240 LDVEAHRSH
-248 MPDAERALAL
+248 AEAALRL

-279 LRYFGFG
+279 LRFFGFG
-286 DTPAAAIVAS
+286 HTPAVAIVES
-296 HMRAL
+296 HMRML
-301 EMRDVAGLVRALGR
+301 EMRDVAGLVRVLQR
-315 PEAEI
+315 PEAEV

-340 KAPSY
+340 KPPSY
-345 VVPDVMIF
+345 VVPDVMIY
-353 KKDGRYH
+353 KKDGAFVV
-360 IELNDDSLPRLRISP
+360 ELNDDSLPRLRISS
-375 SYRQFLGASGGADDE
+375 SYRQFLNANSPADDE
-390 AKTYVRDKMRSAL
+390 ANTNVRDKMRSAL

-419 AESIVRRQEAFFDQG
+419 ADSILKRQEAFFELG
-434 ISALRPMVLR
+434 ISALKPMVLR

-495 IKEKIRQLIDS
+495 IKEKIRQMIDA
-506 EPPGK
+506 ETPGK
-511 PLSDAQIGQILSYQG
+511 PLSDAQIGQVLSYQG

>member
-8 SLSPKLSQR
+8 SLSPKMSQR

-43 QEIVENPLLEEI
+43 QEMCENPMLEEI
-55 PDDEPA
+55 PEDEMTGPTPETDSEGSDGSAGAEAEFDADAPLGPVAEASEVSLEGAPAETTLDPLA
-61 AAPELDGDGVEG
+61 AAEQ
-73 AGSVEAEP
+73 
-81 AFDGD
+81 
-86 LTFEAADGFDGA
+86 T
-98 DRFET
+98 
-103 ALAADIAPQ
+103 
-112 AEISSVEP
+112 
-120 DAVAAATEPSDTG
+120 
-133 GLQDADLDRLFENV
+133 GLQDSDIDKLFENV
-147 VDDVGV
+147 VDDIGV
-153 RDLARGDPDSEYS
+153 RDMAQSDPDSEYS
-166 LENRLSTSVG
+166 IENRLSTTID
-176 LREHLLA
+176 LRDHLLA
-183 QLRHASVRENL
+183 QLRHDISPGLVRDI
-194 RFLGEAVIL
+194 GEGIIQ

-217 CEASDHDACGRIL
+217 CELNDHSACGKIV
-230 PTTLEEICVS
+230 PTTLDEVCVAM
-240 LDLDPASA
+240 DLDPEANR
-248 MPDAERALAL
+248 DAALKALRL

-279 LRYFGFG
+279 LRFFGFG
-286 DTPAAAIVAS
+286 DTPAVTIVES
-296 HMRAL
+296 HMRML
-301 EMRDVAGLVRALGR
+301 EMRDVSGLVRVLQK
-315 PEAEI
+315 PEVEV

-327 EGLDPRPGSTLSA
+327 ESLDPRPGSTLSA
-340 KAPSY
+340 KPPSY
-345 VVPDVMIF
+345 VVPDVMIY
-353 KKDGRYH
+353 KKDGSWVV
-360 IELNDDSLPRLRISP
+360 ELNDDSLPKLRISS
-375 SYRQFLGASGGADDE
+375 SYRQFLNANSPADDE

-419 AESIVRRQEAFFDQG
+419 ADSILKRQEAFFESG
-434 ISALRPMVLR
+434 VSALRPMVLR

-495 IKEKIRQLIDS
+495 IKEKIRHMIDA
-506 EPPGK
+506 ETPGK
-511 PLSDAQIGQILSYQG
+511 PLSDAQIGQVLSYQG

>member
-8 SLSPKLSQR
+8 SMSPKLSQR

-43 QEIVENPLLEEI
+43 QEMVENPLLEEI
-55 PDDEPA
+55 PEDELAGP
-61 AAPELDGDGVEG
+61 APETDAEG
-73 AGSVEAEP
+73 ADGSAGAEAE
-81 AFDGD
+81 FDVELGGRD
-86 LTFEAADGFDGA
+86 AGAESAEGLGEAPLA
-98 DRFET
+98 ET
-103 ALAADIAPQ
+103 SL
-112 AEISSVEP
+112 EV
-120 DAVAAATEPSDTG
+120 ATEPLPAEQTS
-133 GLQDADLDRLFENV
+133 LQDSDIDKLFENV
-147 VDDVGV
+147 VDDIGV
-153 RDLARGDPDSEYS
+153 RDMAQSDPDSEYS
-166 LENRLSTSVG
+166 IENRLSTTIG
-176 LREHLLA
+176 LRDHLMA
-183 QLRHASVRENL
+183 QLRHDASPGLVRD
-194 RFLGEAVIL
+194 LGEAIIQ
-203 NLDDDGYLRTHDPA
+203 NLDDDGYLRTHDPS
-217 CEASDHDACGRIL
+217 CEASDHAACGRIV
-230 PTTLEEICVS
+230 PTTLDEICVAMG
-240 LDLDPASA
+240 LDPEVRRG
-248 MPDAERALAL
+248 DAERALKL

-279 LRYFGFG
+279 LRFFGFSE
-286 DTPAAAIVAS
+286 TPAVTIVES

-301 EMRDVAGLVRALGR
+301 ELRDVAGLVRVLGR
-315 PEAEI
+315 PEAEV

-327 EGLDPRPGSTLSA
+327 ESLDPRPGSTLSA

-353 KKDGRYH
+353 KKDGEFVV
-360 IELNDDSLPRLRISP
+360 ELNDDSLPRLRISS
-375 SYRQFLGASGGADDE
+375 SYRQFLSAGSAADDE

-419 AESIVRRQEAFFDQG
+419 ADSIVKRQSAFFERG
-434 ISALRPMVLR
+434 TSALKPMVLR

-495 IKEKIRQLIDS
+495 IKERIRHMIDA
-506 EPPGK
+506 ETPGK
-511 PLSDAQIGQILSYQG
+511 PLSDAQIGQVLSYQG
-526 TTIARRTVAKY
+526 TAIARRTVAKY